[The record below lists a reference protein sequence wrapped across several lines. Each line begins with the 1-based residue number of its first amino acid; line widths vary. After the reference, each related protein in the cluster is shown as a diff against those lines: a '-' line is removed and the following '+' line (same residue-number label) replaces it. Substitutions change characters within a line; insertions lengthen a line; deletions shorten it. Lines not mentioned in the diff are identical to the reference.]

1 MKPKKKKII
10 KIAGLLVLV
19 VLGLATGGSIY
30 FYSLLKDLP
39 VLKQISNHQLAQST
53 KI

>member
-30 FYSLLKDLP
+30 FYSLLKRP
-39 VLKQISNHQLAQST
+39 ASSKTNKQSSARPIH
-53 KI
+53 